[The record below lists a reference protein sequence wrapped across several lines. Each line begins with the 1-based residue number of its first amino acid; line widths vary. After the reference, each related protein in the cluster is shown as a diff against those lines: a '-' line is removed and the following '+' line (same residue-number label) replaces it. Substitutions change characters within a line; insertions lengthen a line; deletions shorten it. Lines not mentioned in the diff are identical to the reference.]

1 MLSLR
6 ATIVSCI
13 GIIILYSTQTSA
25 FGTPVRPAMSGH
37 VLQVQDCAGCG
48 SGGGSTS
55 SGGFSGNTTGGSDV
69 SGSFGGDAT
78 GSVRGDVTGSISV
91 SGDSASTDGGGGGGA
106 GVPGFDPIRAVRR
119 DFLTIKTASLRLE
132 KTVDACRELE
142 TRALRDCVANA
153 LDAYAGSLAQASTL
167 LPPDRS
173 PVADIIEKGAAK
185 VRRAKSK
192 REIVAAVRQVVADVR
207 KSIELII
214 ADDPIV
220 ASLSTRASNTIVSS
234 LERTD
239 KRLESAVGL

>member
-6 ATIVSCI
+6 AAIVSCI
-13 GIIILYSTQTSA
+13 GIIILYSTQASA

-55 SGGFSGNTTGGSDV
+55 SGGFSGSTIGGSDV
-69 SGSFGGDAT
+69 S

-106 GVPGFDPIRAVRR
+106 AAPGFDPIRAVRR

-132 KTVDACRELE
+132 KTIDACRELE

-153 LDAYAGSLAQASTL
+153 LDAYAGSLAKASTL
-167 LPPDRS
+167 LPPEKS

-239 KRLESAVGL
+239 RRLESAVGL

>member
-1 MLSLR
+1 MLTLR
-6 ATIVSCI
+6 AAIVSCI
-13 GIIILYSTQTSA
+13 GIIILYSTEASA
-25 FGTPVRPAMSGH
+25 FGSPMRPALSGS

-48 SGGGSTS
+48 SGGDSTS
-55 SGGFSGNTTGGSDV
+55 SGGFSGSTTGGSDV
-69 SGSFGGDAT
+69 SGSFGGDST
-78 GSVRGDVTGSISV
+78 GSIGGDVTGSVSI
-91 SGDSASTDGGGGGGA
+91 SGDSAPAGGGGGGA
-106 GVPGFDPIRAVRR
+106 GVPGFDPLRAVRR